1 MHGRIVGQVIW
12 LAPAAGTCY
21 RGPFGASSGLR
32 NVAGDTDVSEQL
44 AYALIT
50 PYSLFKSRTG
60 GIISRLLAHAR
71 LELVA
76 TRMYVF
82 SDPFLD
88 AYKEVVCP
96 AGTEPAILNAWRKYI
111 DESLRQANQWGYL
124 PRCLLLLFRGE
135 RAVRHLK
142 EEVIGGFTEQPKGDT
157 IRGTFG
163 DLIRDANGKIR
174 YFEPAVI
181 TCPDPQLNNEHLKLF
196 AEYATSD
203 GGVLAGQIR
212 YEAGAPQV
220 SLVMLK
226 PDNFYR
232 RSRRPGNIIDTFSLT
247 GLRIVAAKLF
257 NMTVA
262 QGEQFYGPL
271 KEIFVDKLKFLVTKL
286 VMDHLGDAFDFSF
299 TEQDAQVL
307 AEHLGERNATC
318 EFNKIVEYMT
328 GVNPAKIDPAEKST
342 ASNVKCLALLYE
354 GPGAID
360 KVRQVLGS
368 TDPNKAEPGTVRS
381 DFGRD
386 LMRNGAHAS
395 DSVENTTRERRII
408 DLMETERDTCDV
420 ADIIR
425 YYLAEQG

>member
-1 MHGRIVGQVIW
+1 MSQ
-12 LAPAAGTCY
+12 
-21 RGPFGASSGLR
+21 
-32 NVAGDTDVSEQL
+32 QL

-96 AGTEPAILNAWRKYI
+96 ADTEPAILDAWRKYI
-111 DESLRQANQWGYL
+111 DESLRRPNQWGYL
-124 PRCLLLLFRGE
+124 PRCMLLLFRGQH
-135 RAVRHLK
+135 AVRHLK
-142 EEVIGGFTEQPKGDT
+142 EEVIGGFTEQPTGNT

-163 DLIRDANGKIR
+163 DLIRDASGRIH

-181 TCPDPQLNNEHLKLF
+181 TCPDPQLNNQHLKLF
-196 AEYATSD
+196 ADYALSD
-203 GGVLAGQIR
+203 GGVLAGQIK
-212 YEAGAPQV
+212 YDHGTPQV

-262 QGEQFYGPL
+262 QGEQFYQPL
-271 KEIFVDKLKFLVTKL
+271 KETFVDKLKFLVTKL
-286 VMDHLGDAFDFSF
+286 VMHRLGDAFEFPF

-307 AEHLGERNATC
+307 ADHLAERNATC

-328 GVNPAKIDPAEKST
+328 GVDPAKIDPAQKAT
-342 ASNVKCLALLYE
+342 ASKAKCLAMLYE
-354 GPGAID
+354 GPDAIN

-368 TDPNKAEPGTVRS
+368 TDPDKAEPGTVRS

-395 DSVENTTRERRII
+395 DSVENTIRERRII
-408 DLMETERDTCDV
+408 GLVETERDTCDV

-425 YYLAEQG
+425 NYLAEQG